1 MSDMRADPLVN
12 ERERDFERLL
22 TFVDAIVA
30 IAITLLVL
38 PHADAAGEL
47 RRGGSAADLVGDN
60 AGQIG
65 AFFLTFLVIANL
77 WLAQHRVLRP
87 VIAAGAWLTRL
98 LLLWAL
104 TIVVLPFPTALV
116 AGHDAG
122 DQATTKLLY
131 IGTMA
136 ASSLVLSLVCL
147 EIRRHPALR
156 DSRDRPD
163 VVRAFATFV
172 PGGAGADARR
182 TGAQLL
188 AAAPAGPSR
197 PAGVA
202 VAASAGP
209 GRSTGLIRRAW
220 PIGLPAYGGTHDEP
234 RRGAGRAGPWPRPG
248 HLAARFGGRQ

>member
-1 MSDMRADPLVN
+1 MSDMRADPLAN
-12 ERERDFERLL
+12 ERERDLERLL

-38 PHADAAGEL
+38 PLADAAGEL
-47 RRGGSAADLVGDN
+47 RRGGSAADLVSDN
-60 AGQIG
+60 TGQIG
-65 AFFLTFLVIANL
+65 AFFLSFLVIANL

-87 VIAAGAWLTRL
+87 VVAAGDRLTRL

-147 EIRRHPALR
+147 EIRRHAALR
-156 DSRDRPD
+156 DSQDVPD
-163 VVRAFATFV
+163 VVRAFATFAAFV
-172 PGGAGADARR
+172 VVLALMLAIPVLSYWPLLLLFLPDRLVALWRR
-182 TGAQLL
+182 RQ
-188 AAAPAGPSR
+188 AP
-197 PAGVA
+197 
-202 VAASAGP
+202 
-209 GRSTGLIRRAW
+209 T
-220 PIGLPAYGGTHDEP
+220 T
-234 RRGAGRAGPWPRPG
+234 RGA
-248 HLAARFGGRQ
+248 

>member
-38 PHADAAGEL
+38 PLADAAGEL

-65 AFFLTFLVIANL
+65 SFFLSFLVIANL

-156 DSRDRPD
+156 DSWELPD

-172 PGGAGADARR
+172 AFLVVLALMLALPALSYWPLLLLVLPDRLVSLWRRRQVPAARR
-182 TGAQLL
+182 
-188 AAAPAGPSR
+188 
-197 PAGVA
+197 
-202 VAASAGP
+202 
-209 GRSTGLIRRAW
+209 
-220 PIGLPAYGGTHDEP
+220 D
-234 RRGAGRAGPWPRPG
+234 
-248 HLAARFGGRQ
+248 

>member
-1 MSDMRADPLVN
+1 MRADPLVN

-22 TFVDAIVA
+22 TFVHAIVA

-38 PHADAAGEL
+38 PLADAAGEL

-60 AGQIG
+60 AGRIG
-65 AFFLTFLVIANL
+65 AFFLSFLVIANL

-136 ASSLVLSLVCL
+136 ASSLVLSMVCL

-156 DSRDRPD
+156 DSRDLPD

-172 PGGAGADARR
+172 AFLVVLALMLAVPALSYWPLLLLFLSRPGGG
-182 TGAQLL
+182 
-188 AAAPAGPSR
+188 
-197 PAGVA
+197 A

-209 GRSTGLIRRAW
+209 DHSTRLIRPAW

-234 RRGAGRAGPWPRPG
+234 RRGARRAGPWPRPG
-248 HLAARFGGRQ
+248 HVAARLGGRQ